1 MLHRN
6 IKLEVQVKEILK
18 SMMTSATALT
28 RDGRL
33 LDATRAIQQALRAY
47 APAMPSAPQA
57 REPSTPQPRS
67 RYAPRPG
74 VRTGFRSA
82 EPAAAASWTA
92 PAADPLTVVEPVPT
106 PSTGSFLD
114 GIHAHGGITLHYKLY
129 VPATVKP
136 SPALIL
142 MLHGCTQDADDFARG
157 TQMNARAEA
166 DGFLVLYP
174 TQSRA
179 ANAAVCWNWFRPE
192 DHHRGAGEADFLV
205 HLTNQ
210 VVEQY
215 GVDPA
220 RVYAAGLS
228 AGAAMAATLGSE
240 YPDVFAAV
248 AVHAGLPQGAARNI
262 PDALTAMRSGTLRPS
277 AVAKPR
283 NSDVPATV
291 APTII
296 FHGDQDRTVHPSNAD
311 HVVDAVLA
319 RTEAAMAPA
328 IDFEGNADGRPFKK
342 TVHRTRDG
350 QIVAEKWLLTGVGHA
365 WSGGDPRGTHTAPGG
380 VDASGETL
388 RFFAEHPRAVPA
400 AA

>member
-1 MLHRN
+1 M
-6 IKLEVQVKEILK
+6 KDILK
-18 SMMTSATALT
+18 SLMTSATALT

-33 LDATRAIQQALRAY
+33 LEATRAIQETLKTY
-47 APAMPSAPQA
+47 APSMPSPQA
-57 REPSTPQPRS
+57 REPSKPRPRS
-67 RYAPRPG
+67 RSASRPLMRP
-74 VRTGFRSA
+74 VACPVT
-82 EPAAAASWTA
+82 PASWKA
-92 PAADPLTVVEPVPT
+92 PLADPETVVEPVPT
-106 PSTGSFLD
+106 PRTGSFLD
-114 GIHAHGGITLHYKLY
+114 AVHAHGGITLSYKLY

-157 TQMNARAEA
+157 TQMNARADAE
-166 DGFLVLYP
+166 GFLVLYP
-174 TQSRA
+174 VQSRA
-179 ANAAVCWNWFRPE
+179 ANPAVCWNWFRPE
-192 DHHRGAGEADFLV
+192 DHHRGAGEADFLA
-205 HLTNQ
+205 HLTTE
-210 VVEQY
+210 VVERY

-277 AVAKPR
+277 AVTNLRGP
-283 NSDVPATV
+283 DVPASV
-291 APTII
+291 APTIV
-296 FHGDQDRTVHPSNAD
+296 FHGDEDRTVHPSNAD

-319 RTEAAMAPA
+319 RTEGALAPA
-328 IDFEGNADGRPFKK
+328 TDVDGTADGRHYRK
-342 TVHRTRDG
+342 TVHRTADG
-350 QIVAEKWLLTGVGHA
+350 RVVAEKWLLTGVAHA

-380 VDASGETL
+380 VDASGEML
-388 RFFAEHPRAVPA
+388 RFFAEHPRAVSA